1 MKKLLLVLLL
11 VFALCALVACG
22 EPEEQNEPT
31 ESTNVEES
39 TIVEPSTNENEE
51 EDIAP
56 GPETEDIQDTDTD
69 VEVPKNEQEG
79 TAGSNIPLKDNYDAA
94 VLEIRSAMQE
104 YLKEAYGDQIFDAR
118 IYVEKIYSY
127 DEEQAIDVL
136 KDLGTDKLAF
146 DVRYE
151 IKPAEGVDPIVFT
164 AGSGVYDEESGWVKE
179 KYNSAILVPN
189 EGGEPAYK
197 VTNMV
202 TGW

>member
-1 MKKLLLVLLL
+1 MNKFLLVLL
-11 VFALCALVACG
+11 VVAFALCALVACG
-22 EPEEQNEPT
+22 EPEEQKEPNET
-31 ESTNVEES
+31 TNVEE
-39 TIVEPSTNENEE
+39 TTVTEPANNEQEE
-51 EDIAP
+51 EVAP
-56 GPETEDIQDTDTD
+56 GPETQDIEGTDVD
-69 VEVPKNEQEG
+69 VEVPKSEQEG
-79 TAGSNIPLKDNYDAA
+79 TAGSNIPFKDNYDAA
-94 VLEIRSAMQE
+94 VLEIRAAMQE
-104 YLKEAYGDQIFDAR
+104 YLKEAYGDQVFDAR

-151 IKPAEGVDPIVFT
+151 IKPSEGVDPIIFT